1 VNGGF
6 LQKRFVGVSSRS
18 ITGIGASIFNRMFN
32 TIYGVDFSGA
42 KLAGRNTWV
51 ARIKPVLARR
61 KLSHYLLTDL

>member
-1 VNGGF
+1 M
-6 LQKRFVGVSSRS
+6 
-18 ITGIGASIFNRMFN
+18 MFN